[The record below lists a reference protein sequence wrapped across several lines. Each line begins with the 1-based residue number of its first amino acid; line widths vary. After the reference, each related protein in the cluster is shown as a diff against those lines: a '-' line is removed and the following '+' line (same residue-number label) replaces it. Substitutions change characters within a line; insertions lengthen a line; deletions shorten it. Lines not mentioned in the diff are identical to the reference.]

1 MWLNESPDDDGAA
14 EGVAAD
20 DGIGDAEVAD
30 AVFVCGPPGMP
41 EAMLGML
48 LSSST
53 GVVGVNPPDAA
64 RGRSHAIRR

>member
-1 MWLNESPDDDGAA
+1 MVRDAVMWLNESPDDDGAA
-14 EGVAAD
+14 AGVAAD

-48 LSSST
+48 LEAGLVRSAD
-53 GVVGVNPPDAA
+53 VVLFEKWW
-64 RGRSHAIRR
+64 